1 MAVIQAHTTA
11 KEYSPTPTLREWGIG
26 TILTLLLGALFVA
39 AEPTITTGVASSL
52 LLCGWAIWAWR
63 YPRWAFACLLLVWLT
78 VYNRATLPLFQV
90 EGGADRG
97 GLSLGDILWFLFALV
112 WLSQRN
118 ALNNALGFI
127 RNKRSNPLLLSV
139 LAYVV
144 ISFFLP
150 IWGVVTVGWSP
161 SYAIPGMRH
170 LQWSSFALF
179 SIWLVHQYGVQSAWR
194 LLLTALTIASV
205 LHALYALI
213 QYLATPG
220 TISVEWLFLDKIF
233 ADRFTT
239 TYFFYPRT
247 TGLLT
252 NPNNLGLFG
261 AAVLLILI
269 ASLLARSPLGTGSAV
284 LMMLSGL
291 WVIITS
297 ASRSALVGVVLGW
310 GVLSIVSVLQAMLRY
325 NKNIFHHRISI
336 VTGLFVVL
344 GIATILFWLLT
355 PETTRKRA
363 EMLIRVAIEGASED
377 PNAIGRLDAWAQAL
391 QNYDERFPL
400 GTWVPTAYALG
411 TFVDN
416 YYVCLIVQGT
426 PLYLGLFICLLG
438 AVVKQALRAGLA
450 NDPPVVGTALA
461 LLGMVAL
468 IGITSFTLMSL
479 ETAHI
484 IALFWFLLGVGIAAP
499 NRRGY

>member
-1 MAVIQAHTTA
+1 MAVIQVQTA
-11 KEYSPTPTLREWGIG
+11 AREYSPTLSLREWGIG
-26 TILTLLLGALFVA
+26 AVLTLLLGALFVA
-39 AEPTITTGVASSL
+39 AEPSITTGVASSL

-78 VYNRATLPLFQV
+78 VYNRASLPLFQV
-90 EGGADRG
+90 EGGLNRG
-97 GLSLGDILWFLFALV
+97 GLSLGDLLWFIFALV

-118 ALNNALGFI
+118 ALNNTLGFI
-127 RNKRSNPLLLSV
+127 RNKQSNSLLLLV
-139 LAYVV
+139 LVYVV

-150 IWGVVTVGWSP
+150 IWGVLTVGWPP

-194 LLLTALTIASV
+194 LLLTVLTLASV
-205 LHALYALI
+205 VHALYALI

-252 NPNNLGLFG
+252 NPNHLGLFG

-269 ASLLARSPLGTGSAV
+269 ASLLARSPLGTGNAV
-284 LMMLSGL
+284 LMVLSGL
-291 WVIITS
+291 WVILTS
-297 ASRSALVGVVLGW
+297 ASRSALVGVVLSW
-310 GVLSIVSVLQAMLRY
+310 GVLSIVSVLQAMLQH
-325 NKNIFHHRISI
+325 NKNTLHYRISI
-336 VTGLFVVL
+336 LTGLFVVL
-344 GIATILFWLLT
+344 GIATILLWMLT
-355 PETTRKRA
+355 PEPVRKRA
-363 EMLIRVAIEGASED
+363 EMLIGVALEGASED

-400 GTWVPTAYALG
+400 GTWVPASYALG

-426 PLYLGLFICLLG
+426 PLYMGLFICLLS
-438 AVVKQALRAGLA
+438 AVVQQALRAGLA

-461 LLGMVAL
+461 LLGIVTL
-468 IGITSFTLMSL
+468 VGITSFFLSPL

-484 IALFWFLLGVGIAAP
+484 VALFWFLLGVGIAAP